1 MTQSNTVVESHSS
14 FEFVRSEKIES
25 LGIDVTEYEH
35 TKTGLSHF
43 HIAADH
49 TENVFL
55 VGLRTVP
62 EDSKGVAHILE
73 HTALCGS
80 ERFPVRDPFFMMT
93 RRSLNTFMNAMTSS
107 DWTSYPFASQNRK
120 DFFNLLDVY
129 LDAVFFSR
137 LDPLDF
143 EQEGHRIEFSETG
156 DAESDLEYKG
166 VVYNEMKGAMS
177 SPVSRLWQ
185 SVTKYLF
192 PTTTY
197 HHNSGG
203 EPESIPD
210 LSYDELIEFYKTHYH
225 PSNAVIMTFGDIPA
239 AELQGFFE
247 EKALSRFEKLG
258 TSIEIH
264 DEKRYHSPLRVE
276 EGYDLDQ
283 EDLSGKTHHVLAWL
297 LGHSNDLEAQLKAHL
312 MSRVLLDNSA
322 SPLRYA
328 LESTNLGSAPS
339 PLCGLED
346 SNREMS
352 FMCGIEG
359 SEPESAEEFEKLVL
373 DTLQKVAEE
382 GVPQA
387 MLEAQLHQLEL
398 QQREINGD
406 GYPYGLSLIMSSL
419 GAAVNKGDPIAI
431 LNLDPVLEKL
441 REAIKQPD
449 FVQSMVKEL
458 LDNPHRVRLTL
469 RPDNKLAASRDA
481 AEKAQLAQIKAGLSD
496 DDKQQ
501 LIDRAAELAERQEQ
515 VDDESILPKV
525 TLTDVPD
532 EMSVP
537 EDVAVDSTLP
547 LTRYDRGTN
556 GIVYQQV
563 IMQLPQLTEDEQHIL
578 PLYSYL
584 LTELGCGDRTYQEN
598 QQYQTEVT
606 GGVHGFASV
615 RGAPDNEQD
624 VKGYFTLTGKALVSK
639 HEALLDLL
647 KETLQFARFD
657 ELPRIR
663 EVVSQQRTRK
673 EQSITGQGHAFAMM
687 AAAAKMSPAAAL
699 SHATKGLESICY
711 YKQLDDQLEN
721 EDALKQLSRRL
732 QELHSKIQ
740 LAPRQYLVVAEDE
753 YQASVQSYL
762 ESIWADVP
770 SETSAGF
777 LLPELRSKVKQAWV
791 TSTQVSFCAKAF
803 PTVAVD
809 HPDSAP
815 LTILGDFLRNGYLHR
830 VIREK
835 GGAYGSGAGQD
846 SGDAA
851 FRFFSYRDPR
861 LSETLDDFDG
871 AVKWLLETDHD
882 AQKLEEAILGVVS
895 SIDKPGSPAGEAKQ
909 AFHSSLFGRTPEQR
923 KAFRARILNVT
934 VDDLKRVA
942 KTYLLDKE
950 GSVAVVT
957 SKEQADSLSSDFE
970 VIEV

>member
-1 MTQSNTVVESHSS
+1 MTNSLNTAECHSA
-14 FEFVRSEKIES
+14 FAFVRTEKIES
-25 LGIDVTEYEH
+25 LGIDVTEYKH

-49 TENVFL
+49 SENVFL

-137 LDPLDF
+137 LDQLDF
-143 EQEGHRIEFSETG
+143 EQEGHRIEFVEP
-156 DAESDLEYKG
+156 DNAESDLEYKG

-210 LSYDELIEFYKTHYH
+210 LSYDELIEFYRTHYH
-225 PSNAVIMTFGDIPA
+225 PTNAVIMTFGDIPA
-239 AELQGFFE
+239 AELQSFIE
-247 EKALSRFEKLG
+247 EKALSRFEKLDS
-258 TSIEIH
+258 SIEIH

-283 EDLSGKTHHVLAWL
+283 EDTSAKTHHVLAWL
-297 LGHSNDLEAQLKAHL
+297 MGNSSDLEGQLKAHL

-328 LESTNLGSAPS
+328 LESTDLGSAPS

-352 FMCGIEG
+352 FMCGLEG
-359 SEPESAEEFEKLVL
+359 SEPESADAFEKLVL
-373 DTLQKVAEE
+373 DVLTKVAEE

-387 MLEAQLHQLEL
+387 MLDAQLHQLEL

-406 GYPYGLSLIMSSL
+406 GYPYGMSLIMSSL
-419 GAAVNKGDPIAI
+419 GAAVNDGDPIAL

-441 REAIKQPD
+441 REEIKQPD
-449 FVQSMVKEL
+449 FVQNMVQEL

-469 RPDNKLAASRDA
+469 RPDNKLAEHRDA
-481 AEKAQLAQIKAGLSD
+481 AEKAKLAKIKAGLTEEET
-496 DDKQQ
+496 QQ
-501 LIDRAAELAERQEQ
+501 IIDRAAALEARQNQE
-515 VDDESILPKV
+515 DDESILPKV
-525 TLTDVPD
+525 TLNDVPE

-537 EDVAVDSTLP
+537 EATAVDSQLP

-556 GIVYQQV
+556 GLVYQQIIV
-563 IMQLPQLTEDEQHIL
+563 QLPQLTENELHL
-578 PLYSYL
+578 VPLYSHL

-606 GGVHGFASV
+606 GGVHAFVSV
-615 RGAPDNEQD
+615 RGAPENEQD
-624 VKGYFTLTGKALVSK
+624 ISGHFTLSGKALVSK
-639 HEALLDLL
+639 QKELTALL
-647 KETLQFARFD
+647 KETLGSARFD

-663 EVVSQQRTRK
+663 EVVSQTRTRK
-673 EQSITGQGHAFAMM
+673 EQSITGHGHALAMM
-687 AAAAKMSPAAAL
+687 AATSKMSPAAAL
-699 SHATKGLESICY
+699 AQATKGLESI
-711 YKQLDDQLEN
+711 KFFKGLDDLLADETELQKLA
-721 EDALKQLSRRL
+721 DQLS
-732 QELHSKIQ
+732 HMHNKIQ
-740 LAPRQYLVVAEDE
+740 QAPRQFLIVAEE
-753 YQASVQSYL
+753 EQQALLQSEL
-762 ESIWADVP
+762 ENNWSHTDITADKF
-770 SETSAGF
+770 T
-777 LLPELRSKVKQAWV
+777 LPELRDTVKQAWT
-791 TSTQVSFCAKAF
+791 TSTQVSFCAKSY
-803 PTVAVD
+803 PTVPVE
-809 HPDSAP
+809 HPDSAA
-815 LTILGDFLRNGYLHR
+815 LTILGEFLRNGYLHR
-830 VIREK
+830 AIREK

-861 LSETLDDFDG
+861 LSETLDDFDA
-871 AVKWLLETDHD
+871 AVEWLLNNDHEY
-882 AQKLEEAILGVVS
+882 QKLEEAILGVVS

-909 AFHSSLFGRTPEQR
+909 AFHSTLFGRTPEQR
-923 KAFRARILNVT
+923 KAFRSRVLKVT
-934 VDDLKRVA
+934 IDDLKHVA
-942 KTYLLDKE
+942 ATYLRNADA
-950 GSVAVVT
+950 SVAVVT
-957 SKEQADSLSSDFE
+957 NLAQAESLGSEFE

>member
-35 TKTGLSHF
+35 KKTGLSHF

-156 DAESDLEYKG
+156 DVESDLEYKG

-283 EDLSGKTHHVLAWL
+283 VDLSGKTHHVLAWL

-328 LESTNLGSAPS
+328 LESTDLGSAPS

-359 SEPESAEEFEKLVL
+359 SEPESAAEFEKLVL
-373 DTLQKVAEE
+373 NTLHKVAEE

-469 RPDNKLAASRDA
+469 SPDNKLAANRDA

-496 DDKQQ
+496 ADKQQ

-537 EDVAVDSTLP
+537 ENVAVESTLP

-721 EDALKQLSRRL
+721 EDALKQLSQRL

-909 AFHSSLFGRTPEQR
+909 AFHSALFGRTPEQR

-934 VDDLKRVA
+934 LDDLKRVA

-950 GSVAVVT
+950 GSVAVIT
-957 SKEQADSLSSDFE
+957 SKEQADSLSDDFE

>member
-35 TKTGLSHF
+35 KKTGLSHF

-156 DAESDLEYKG
+156 DVESDLEYKG

-283 EDLSGKTHHVLAWL
+283 VDLSGKTHHVLAWL

-328 LESTNLGSAPS
+328 LESTDLGSAPS

-359 SEPESAEEFEKLVL
+359 SEPESAAEFEKLVL
-373 DTLQKVAEE
+373 NTLHKVAEG

-496 DDKQQ
+496 ADKQQ

-537 EDVAVDSTLP
+537 ENVAVESTLP

-673 EQSITGQGHAFAMM
+673 EQGITGQGHAFAMM

-699 SHATKGLESICY
+699 SHATKGLDSICY

-721 EDALKQLSRRL
+721 EDALKQLSQRL

-909 AFHSSLFGRTPEQR
+909 AFHSALFGRTPEQR

-934 VDDLKRVA
+934 LDDLKRVA

-950 GSVAVVT
+950 GSVAVIT
-957 SKEQADSLSSDFE
+957 SKEQADSLSDDFE

>member
-35 TKTGLSHF
+35 KKTGLSHF

-143 EQEGHRIEFSETG
+143 EQEGHRIEFTETD

-258 TSIEIH
+258 TSIEIN

-328 LESTNLGSAPS
+328 LESTDLGSAPS

-359 SEPESAEEFEKLVL
+359 SEPESAAEFEKLVL
-373 DTLQKVAEE
+373 DTMQKVAEE

-537 EDVAVDSTLP
+537 EDVAVESTLP

-606 GGVHGFASV
+606 GGIHSFASV

-721 EDALKQLSRRL
+721 EDALQQLSQRL

-909 AFHSSLFGRTPEQR
+909 AFHSALFGRTPEQR

-934 VDDLKRVA
+934 LDDLKRVA
-942 KTYLLDKE
+942 KIYLLDKE
-950 GSVAVVT
+950 GSVAVIT

>member
-35 TKTGLSHF
+35 KKTGLSHF

-55 VGLRTVP
+55 IGLRTVP

-185 SVTKYLF
+185 SVTKHLF

-210 LSYDELIEFYKTHYH
+210 LSYEELIEFYKTHYH

-328 LESTNLGSAPS
+328 LESTDLGSAPS

-359 SEPESAEEFEKLVL
+359 SEPESAAEFEKLVL

-449 FVQSMVKEL
+449 FVQAMVKEL

-496 DDKQQ
+496 DDKQR

-537 EDVAVDSTLP
+537 EAVAVDSTLP

-563 IMQLPQLTEDEQHIL
+563 IMELPQLTEDEQHIL

-673 EQSITGQGHAFAMM
+673 EQGITGQGHAFAMM

-721 EDALKQLSRRL
+721 DDALKQLSQRL

-740 LAPRQYLVVAEDE
+740 FAPRQYLVVAEDE

-791 TSTQVSFCAKAF
+791 TSTQVSFCAKAY

-934 VDDLKRVA
+934 LDDLKRVA

-950 GSVAVVT
+950 GSVAVIT
-957 SKEQADSLSSDFE
+957 SKEQADSLSDDFE

>member
-1 MTQSNTVVESHSS
+1 MTNLQTVADCHAS
-14 FEFVRSEKIES
+14 FDFVRSEKIES
-25 LGIDVTEYEH
+25 LGIDVAEFTHKE
-35 TKTGLSHF
+35 TGLTHY

-49 TENVFL
+49 SENVFL

-143 EQEGHRIEFSETG
+143 EQEGHRVEF
-156 DAESDLEYKG
+156 AEPGNPDSDLEYKG
-166 VVYNEMKGAMS
+166 VVFNEMKGAMS

-203 EPESIPD
+203 EPECIPD
-210 LSYDELIEFYKTHYH
+210 LSYDELIDFYKTHYH

-239 AELQGFFE
+239 TELQTFIE
-247 EKALSRFEKLG
+247 EKALARFEKLD
-258 TSIEIH
+258 TTIDIH

-283 EDLSGKTHHVLAWL
+283 EDLSGKTHHVMAWL
-297 LGHSNDLEAQLKAHL
+297 MGPSSDLEAQLKAHL

-322 SPLRYA
+322 APLRHA
-328 LESTNLGSAPS
+328 LESTDLGSAPS

-359 SEPESAEEFEKLVL
+359 SEPESADAFEKMVL
-373 DTLQKVAEE
+373 EVLEKVAEE
-382 GVPQA
+382 GVPQK

-419 GAAVNKGDPIAI
+419 GAAVNHGDPIAL

-441 REAIKQPD
+441 REEIKQPD
-449 FVQSMVKEL
+449 YVQNLVREL

-469 RPDNKLAASRDA
+469 RPDNQLAARRDA
-481 AEKAQLAQIKAGLSD
+481 AEKAQLAKIKASLNED
-496 DDKQQ
+496 EKQA
-501 LIDRAAELAERQEQ
+501 LISRAAELEARQNQ
-515 VDDESILPKV
+515 IDDESILPKV
-525 TLTDVPD
+525 TLNDVPD
-532 EMSVP
+532 DMTVP
-537 EDVAVDSTLP
+537 EPTAVNSSLP
-547 LTRYDRGTN
+547 YTRYDRGTN
-556 GIVYQQV
+556 GLIYQQI
-563 IMQLPQLTEDEQHIL
+563 IMQLPELSEDEQHLL

-584 LTELGCGDRTYQEN
+584 LTELGCGERSYQEN

-606 GGVHGFASV
+606 GGVHAFASI
-615 RGAPDNEQD
+615 RGMPDNEQD
-624 VKGYFTLTGKALVSK
+624 VRGFFTLSGKALISK
-639 HEALLDLL
+639 QQELLDLL
-647 KETLQFARFD
+647 KETLDSARFD
-657 ELPRIR
+657 ELSRIR

-673 EQSITGQGHAFAMM
+673 EQSITGSGHALAMM
-687 AAAAKMSPAAAL
+687 AASAKMSPAAAL
-699 SHATKGLESICY
+699 AQATKGLESIRFF
-711 YKQLDDQLEN
+711 KTLDEQLE
-721 EDALKQLSRRL
+721 DQAQLQALSDKLAN
-732 QELHSKIQ
+732 LHSKIQ
-740 LAPRQYLVVAEDE
+740 KTPRQFLVVAEEE
-753 YQASVQSYL
+753 YQAGLQQAL
-762 ESIWADVP
+762 ESLWQGT
-770 SETSAGF
+770 SETEGAGF
-777 LLPELRSKVKQAWV
+777 KLPALRERVKQAWT
-791 TSTQVSFCAKAF
+791 TSTQVSFCAKSF
-803 PTVAVD
+803 PTVPVE
-809 HPDSAP
+809 HPDSAA
-815 LTILGDFLRNGYLHR
+815 LTILGDFLRNGFLHR
-830 VIREK
+830 AIREK

-861 LSETLDDFDG
+861 LTETLDDFD
-871 AVKWLLETDHD
+871 ASIQWLLENEHED
-882 AQKLEEAILGVVS
+882 QKLEEAILGVVS

-909 AFHSSLFGRTPEQR
+909 AFHSLLFGRSPEQR
-923 KAFRARILNVT
+923 KAFRSRILQVT
-934 VDDLKRVA
+934 LDDLKRVA
-942 KTYLLDKE
+942 KTYLLDADA
-950 GSVAVVT
+950 SVAVVT
-957 SKEQADSLSSDFE
+957 SKEQADELGDAYE
-970 VIEV
+970 IIEV

>member
-35 TKTGLSHF
+35 KKTGLSHF

-156 DAESDLEYKG
+156 DVESDLEYKG

-283 EDLSGKTHHVLAWL
+283 VDLSGKTHHVLAWL

-328 LESTNLGSAPS
+328 LESTDLGSAPS

-359 SEPESAEEFEKLVL
+359 SEPESAAEFEKLVL
-373 DTLQKVAEE
+373 NTLHKVAEE

-496 DDKQQ
+496 ADKQQ

-537 EDVAVDSTLP
+537 ENVAVESTLP

-673 EQSITGQGHAFAMM
+673 EQGITGQGHAFAMM

-699 SHATKGLESICY
+699 SHATKGLDSICY

-721 EDALKQLSRRL
+721 EDALKQLSQRL

-909 AFHSSLFGRTPEQR
+909 AFHSALFGRTPEQR

-934 VDDLKRVA
+934 LDDLKRVA

-950 GSVAVVT
+950 GSVAVIT
-957 SKEQADSLSSDFE
+957 SKEQADSLSDDFE

>member
-35 TKTGLSHF
+35 KKTGLSHF

-328 LESTNLGSAPS
+328 LESTDLGSAPS

-359 SEPESAEEFEKLVL
+359 SEPESAVEFEKLVL
-373 DTLQKVAEE
+373 DTLQEVAEE

-449 FVQSMVKEL
+449 FVQAMVKEL

-496 DDKQQ
+496 DDKQR

-537 EDVAVDSTLP
+537 EAVAVDSTLP

-563 IMQLPQLTEDEQHIL
+563 IMELPRLTEDEQHIL

-673 EQSITGQGHAFAMM
+673 EQGITGQGHAFAMM

-721 EDALKQLSRRL
+721 EDALKQLSQRL

-909 AFHSSLFGRTPEQR
+909 TFHSALFGRTPEQR

-934 VDDLKRVA
+934 LDDLKRVA

-950 GSVAVVT
+950 GSVAVIT

>member
-1 MTQSNTVVESHSS
+1 MTQSNTVVKSHSS

-35 TKTGLSHF
+35 KKTGLSHF

-55 VGLRTVP
+55 IGLRTVP

-210 LSYDELIEFYKTHYH
+210 LSYEELIEFYKTHYH

-328 LESTNLGSAPS
+328 LESTDLGSAPS

-359 SEPESAEEFEKLVL
+359 SEPESAAEFEKLVL

-449 FVQSMVKEL
+449 FVQAMVKEL

-496 DDKQQ
+496 DDKQR

-537 EDVAVDSTLP
+537 EAVAVDSTLP

-563 IMQLPQLTEDEQHIL
+563 IMELPQLTEDEQHIL

-673 EQSITGQGHAFAMM
+673 EQGITGQGHAFAMM

-721 EDALKQLSRRL
+721 DDALKQLSQRL

-740 LAPRQYLVVAEDE
+740 FAPRQYLVVAEDE

-791 TSTQVSFCAKAF
+791 TSTQVSFCAKAY

-934 VDDLKRVA
+934 LDDLKRVA

-950 GSVAVVT
+950 GSVAVIT
-957 SKEQADSLSSDFE
+957 SKEQADSLSDDFE

>member
-35 TKTGLSHF
+35 KKTGLSHF

-210 LSYDELIEFYKTHYH
+210 LSYEELIEFYKTHYH

-322 SPLRYA
+322 SPLRYV
-328 LESTNLGSAPS
+328 LESTDLGSAPS

-359 SEPESAEEFEKLVL
+359 SEPESAAEFEKLVL

-449 FVQSMVKEL
+449 FVQAMVKEL

-496 DDKQQ
+496 DDKQR

-525 TLTDVPD
+525 TLTDVPN

-537 EDVAVDSTLP
+537 EAVAVDSTLP

-563 IMQLPQLTEDEQHIL
+563 IMELPQLTEDEQHIL

-673 EQSITGQGHAFAMM
+673 EQGITGQGHAFAMM

-721 EDALKQLSRRL
+721 EDALKQLSQRL

-909 AFHSSLFGRTPEQR
+909 AFHSALFGRTPEQR

-934 VDDLKRVA
+934 LDDLKRVA

-950 GSVAVVT
+950 GSVAVIT

>member
-35 TKTGLSHF
+35 KQTGLSHF

-239 AELQGFFE
+239 TELQGFFE

-328 LESTNLGSAPS
+328 LESTDLGSAPS

-359 SEPESAEEFEKLVL
+359 SESESAAEFEKLVL

-387 MLEAQLHQLEL
+387 MLDAQLHQLEL

-441 REAIKQPD
+441 REEIKQPD

-525 TLTDVPD
+525 TLNDVPD

-537 EDVAVDSTLP
+537 ENVAVDSTLP

-687 AAAAKMSPAAAL
+687 AAAAKMSPAASL

-721 EDALKQLSRRL
+721 EDALKQLSQRL

-770 SETSAGF
+770 SETTAGF

-871 AVKWLLETDHD
+871 AVKWLLETEHE

-957 SKEQADSLSSDFE
+957 SKEQADSLSNDFE
-970 VIEV
+970 VIDV